1 MSDQSQL
8 PNHSSDPSSTEPPK
22 HDATQ
27 ASDPISHDAISHDTD
42 LTDAP
47 SEDIG
52 LIDRSKREFTDD
64 VTGRSKK
71 PNRFKGLA
79 ILGFIALIIG
89 WVVFA
94 YYHTM
99 FATIE
104 QPKQMITIDKGETYY
119 GLIDKWD
126 KKQKLFVAPLA
137 KLYIKSKD
145 FKPLHS
151 GVYQIPENPS
161 FAKLLDVLQQG
172 EKVAFV
178 KVQIIEGKTA
188 KDLYQHLAAN
198 KGIKNE
204 VIKGKTVDTAKLALP
219 IPPEYMP
226 NGNLEGWFSPD
237 TYYFNEGSSDK
248 KVLTDL
254 FKRQYDALMQNWN
267 NRQADLP
274 YATPYDALIMA
285 SIIEKETSV
294 PSERGEVAGVF
305 VNRLKKNMRLQ
316 TDPTVIYGMGE
327 RYDGNI
333 RKSDL
338 AEKTAYN
345 TYQIDGLPPTPIAL
359 PSVDSI
365 KAALHP
371 NDTDSLYFVAT
382 GNGGHKFTSNLADHN
397 QAVQDYLRVM
407 REKRAQQQ

>member
-1 MSDQSQL
+1 MG
-8 PNHSSDPSSTEPPK
+8 
-22 HDATQ
+22 
-27 ASDPISHDAISHDTD
+27 
-42 LTDAP
+42 
-47 SEDIG
+47 SEMCIRD
-52 LIDRSKREFTDD
+52 S
-64 VTGRSKK
+64 
-71 PNRFKGLA
+71 
-79 ILGFIALIIG
+79 
-89 WVVFA
+89 
-94 YYHTM
+94 
-99 FATIE
+99 
-104 QPKQMITIDKGETYY
+104 
-119 GLIDKWD
+119 
-126 KKQKLFVAPLA
+126 
-137 KLYIKSKD
+137 
-145 FKPLHS
+145 
-151 GVYQIPENPS
+151 
-161 FAKLLDVLQQG
+161 
-172 EKVAFV
+172 
-178 KVQIIEGKTA
+178 
-188 KDLYQHLAAN
+188 
-198 KGIKNE
+198 
-204 VIKGKTVDTAKLALP
+204 
-219 IPPEYMP
+219 
-226 NGNLEGWFSPD
+226 GNLEGWFSPD

-254 FKRQYDALMQNWN
+254 FKRQYDTLMQNWN